1 MKSEVLNIPIELMSY
16 VFEKDIR
23 KPFRLFLYLKA
34 VSSGKLHKESE
45 EFRLA
50 MPVLGINDIRTFDKY
65 IDALLRENW
74 IGYNPATGI
83 FFIRSFKFIRQQ
95 HSFIKRRMAQFHLDS
110 DIVDLDAFMF
120 GSIVGDNILRHKD
133 FREMEKKGDG
143 RIATK
148 KRGVA
153 KHILPPSS
161 IPDYFGLSVSTMGKM
176 TGLSQTR
183 AHELKCR
190 AEKAGYMKCNNKF
203 REVTTLKKPDENI
216 KHSIGIGYPELAK
229 KIRIGTK
236 VIGKRKVVVVMEQL
250 YDEVIPMVA
259 YKSYRL
265 RKKIAKKF
273 LATPVEDKKPPLWA
287 LCLNEKVKNGNL
299 PPFFDPHV
307 LDQYVFKN

>member
-16 VFEKDIR
+16 VFKKDIR

-34 VSSGKLHKESE
+34 VSSGKLRKDSE
-45 EFRLA
+45 EFRQA
-50 MPVLGINDIRTFDKY
+50 MPVLGIKDLRSFNKY
-65 IDALLRENW
+65 IDALIKENW
-74 IGYNPATGI
+74 IGYNPATGN

-95 HSFIKRRMAQFHLDS
+95 HSFIKRRMAQFHLDR
-110 DIVDLDAFMF
+110 DIIDVDAFMF
-120 GSIVGDNILRHKD
+120 ASIVGDNVLRHMD
-133 FREMEKKGDG
+133 FREMEKKRDG
-143 RIATK
+143 RTATK

-161 IPDYFGLSVSTMGKM
+161 IPDYFGLSVSAMGKM

-203 REVTTLKKPDENI
+203 REVATLKKPDENI
-216 KHSIGIGYPELAK
+216 KHSIGIGDPELAK

-236 VIGKRKVVVVMEQL
+236 LIGKRKVVIVMEQL

-265 RKKIAKKF
+265 RKKIAKIF
-273 LATPVEDKKPPLWA
+273 LATPVVVEKPPVWA
-287 LCLNEKVKNGNL
+287 YWLNEKVKNGIL
-299 PPFFDPHV
+299 PPFYDTHV
-307 LDQYVFKN
+307 LDQYVF